1 MNRTRASLG
10 AFFLV
15 LAVVSIAAAQQHQQP
30 ADRRAAEVLPR
41 EVVTGANYR
50 VLDPVVSDGYMHRFT
65 VRSDFGAFEVT
76 GNGALRKLLNEVRAV
91 AQLREIKKGKAWA
104 TAVADSAT
112 SPFRFAKNLITH
124 PADTVT
130 GIPKGAYKFMEE
142 AATAVT
148 SERDPSDDPAYK
160 KALLVSGQKREY
172 AAQLGVDPY
181 SSNAVLQ
188 KELNSVAWAAAVGNL
203 TVSAALMPVGGA
215 AGAALSG
222 VRWSNALNDLLKVEP
237 ASRLRI
243 INEKKLADMGIPKD
257 LAKQFLDH
265 LAFTPRHDTIL
276 VEALSRLAGAG
287 GREKFLEA
295 ALRAEDEVDANFFT
309 NAAQILRG
317 YHETVSPITEI
328 QTSLRLAVAQA
339 KNGNAL
345 VPLPLDHLIWTQ
357 TADRRSQEVKSG
369 YRATGFNGKFDLWL
383 IGTASPLARQ
393 RLAERGMTVVEEVG
407 KRVEIID

>member
-1 MNRTRASLG
+1 MNRTRVSLV

-15 LAVVSIAAAQQHQQP
+15 LAAVSIAAAQQYEQP

-41 EVVTGANYR
+41 EVVRGANYR
-50 VLDPVVSDGYMHRFT
+50 VQDPVVSDGYMHRFT
-65 VRSDFGAFEVT
+65 VSSDFGAFEVT
-76 GNGALRKLLNEVRAV
+76 GNGALRKLLNEVRAI
-91 AQLREIKKGKAWA
+91 AQLREIKKSKAWA

-124 PADTVT
+124 PVDTVT
-130 GIPKGAYKFMEE
+130 GVPKGAYKFMEE

-160 KALLVSGQKREY
+160 KALLVSGRKREY

-203 TVSAALMPVGGA
+203 TVSVALMPVGGA

-222 VRWSNALNDLLKVEP
+222 VRWSNALNDLLKAEP
-237 ASRLRI
+237 ANRLRI
-243 INEKKLADMGIPKD
+243 INEKKLEDMGIPKD

-265 LAFTPRHDTIL
+265 RAFTPRHDTIL

-317 YHETVSPITEI
+317 YHETISPITEI

-345 VPLPLDHLIWTQ
+345 VPLPLDQLIWTQ
-357 TADRRSQEVKSG
+357 AADRRSQEVKSG

>member
-1 MNRTRASLG
+1 MNRTRVSLG

-15 LAVVSIAAAQQHQQP
+15 LAVVSIAAAQQYEQP
-30 ADRRAAEVLPR
+30 ADRRAAAVLGR

-50 VLDPVVSDGYMHRFT
+50 VVDPVVFDGYMHRFT
-65 VRSDFGAFEVT
+65 VSSDFGAFEAT

-91 AQLREIKKGKAWA
+91 AQLREIKKSKAWA

-124 PADTVT
+124 PVDTAT

-160 KALLVSGQKREY
+160 KALLVSGRKREY

-203 TVSAALMPVGGA
+203 TVSVALMPVGGT
-215 AGAALSG
+215 AGAALS
-222 VRWSNALNDLLKVEP
+222 VTRWGNALNDLLKVEP

-265 LAFTPRHDTIL
+265 RAFTPRHDTIL

-393 RLAERGMTVVEEVG
+393 RLAERGMTVVEEAG